1 MKTYG
6 VAVFGC
12 AHIGCQHLQDIY
24 YRDRIRLVGV
34 VDVDPVRAALCK
46 RMYGA
51 ESCGTDYRP
60 YLQRD
65 DVQIVVIATYTD
77 THLPILQQAL
87 AAGKHVL
94 CEKPVGTDMEQC
106 RAFLQAV
113 RSTDR
118 KVLVG
123 HILRYNETYR
133 RAADLIRSGLIG
145 QVKVIRMV
153 QNHHSLNW
161 GRYKRLLQDATPV
174 LDCGVHYF
182 DVMQWFTG
190 SRIIGVRAFGTRIDQ
205 DLTEQQ
211 INYTM
216 ATVRLENGAVGY
228 YEAGWSPA
236 MNSSNLKEVV
246 GDKGTLQIVLN
257 PYRNTNVEEGDL
269 IWVHLRES
277 DEYREINLNT
287 PYRNMWGEM
296 QHLIRMIEEDIPPC
310 PTHEEI
316 YEVFRVAFEA
326 QRQVREGDFVPLEQD
341 GPVCSPGCCG
351 RI

>member
-1 MKTYG
+1 MFPVKPYG

-12 AHIGCQHLQDIY
+12 GHIGRQHLQDIY
-24 YRDRIRLVGV
+24 YRSEIRLIGV
-34 VDVDPVRAALCK
+34 VDSDPACAELCK

-60 YLQRD
+60 YLRRD

-77 THLPILQQAL
+77 THLSILLEAL
-87 AAGKHVL
+87 AANKHVL
-94 CEKPVGTDMEQC
+94 CEKPVGTDLTQC
-106 RAFLQAV
+106 ETFLQAV

-123 HILRYNETYR
+123 HILRHNETYR
-133 RAADLIRSGLIG
+133 RAAALIHSGLIG

-161 GRYKRLLQDATPV
+161 DRYKRLLRDATPV

-190 SRIIGVRAFGTRIDQ
+190 SRITGVRAFGTRIDP
-205 DLTEQQ
+205 DLGEGQA
-211 INYTM
+211 NYSI
-216 ATVRLENGAVGY
+216 AVVQLKNGAVGY

-246 GDKGTLQIVLN
+246 GDKGTLQIILK
-257 PYRNTNVEEGDL
+257 PYRNTDVEEGDL
-269 IWVHLRES
+269 IRVHLREC
-277 DEYREINLNT
+277 DEYREINIDS
-287 PYRNMWGEM
+287 PYRNMWAQM
-296 QHLIRMIEEDIPPC
+296 RHLIRMIEEGVPAFPS
-310 PTHEEI
+310 HEEVC
-316 YEVFRVAFEA
+316 EAFRVAFEA
-326 QRQVREGDFVPLEQD
+326 QRQIQKSDFVPL
-341 GPVCSPGCCG
+341 
-351 RI
+351 R